1 MSVAHDISCGHTTD
15 LGELYLLTVSQR
27 KLDLSDLSVT
37 DCSLCNLPLEN
48 FYCLGLGCVSR
59 KIECPLTAT
68 LK

>member
-1 MSVAHDISCGHTTD
+1 MTLAVVTLQTS
-15 LGELYLLTVSQR
+15 ELYLLTISQR

-37 DCSLCNLPLEN
+37 DCSLGNLPLEN